1 MRFTELILR
10 PFKQL
15 NWMISLQDR
24 AFLHQ
29 FLILELAIRSLQR
42 DFSQLENLKLQVI
55 YKSFTEQLL
64 KQLYPMYYSQK
75 QTLAKKRIRVIRWR
89 KIDEYFSEV
98 CIATAGENLT
108 LQYANKAVKA
118 EVEQFLQAIISREG

>member
-1 MRFTELILR
+1 
-10 PFKQL
+10 
-15 NWMISLQDR
+15 MINLQDR
-24 AFLHQ
+24 ALLHK

-55 YKSFTEQLL
+55 YRGFTEQLL

-75 QTLAKKRIRVIRWR
+75 QTLANKRIRVIRWR

-98 CIATAGENLT
+98 LIATDGENLV
-108 LQYANKAVKA
+108 LQYANNAVKT
-118 EVEQFLQAIISREG
+118 EVEQFLQAFIAREG